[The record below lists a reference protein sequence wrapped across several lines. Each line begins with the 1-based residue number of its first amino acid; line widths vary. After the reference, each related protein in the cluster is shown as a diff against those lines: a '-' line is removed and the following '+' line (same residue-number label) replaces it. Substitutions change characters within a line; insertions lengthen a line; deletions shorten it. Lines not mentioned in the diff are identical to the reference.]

1 MLIDTVPLLHINKGL
16 MFFPF
21 MLRTVCYS
29 HIKSILLN
37 NESMFNSRDCVIC
50 NVILVGCA
58 FSVYIFNLVSQVLLS
73 HQSHL
78 SNSLTVKKFVFF
90 KDSFSL
96 KNDLWN
102 FSIDRSIHL

>member
-58 FSVYIFNLVSQVLLS
+58 FSVYIFNLLCHRCCCHTNLKQ
-73 HQSHL
+73 
-78 SNSLTVKKFVFF
+78 KCGVFF
-90 KDSFSL
+90 KGSFSL

-102 FSIDRSIHL
+102 FSIDRGIHL